1 MSRNKSEKLRNAKLT
16 SEVQIEVDKVIK
28 ETHSEKLL
36 GLVINNL
43 MNHLNGDLE
52 NDGLMEQ
59 LLLRIRMLKRI
70 SKYMTRDHPV
80 RNFVSGLFNS

>member
-1 MSRNKSEKLRNAKLT
+1 MRENRLLIGTEKLRNAKLT

-28 ETHSEKLL
+28 ETQNEKLL
-36 GLVINNL
+36 SLVINNV
-43 MNHLNGDLE
+43 MNHLYGDLE

-70 SKYMTRDHPV
+70 SNYMTGI
-80 RNFVSGLFNS
+80 S

>member
-70 SKYMTRDHPV
+70 SKYIT
-80 RNFVSGLFNS
+80 GIT

>member
-36 GLVINNL
+36 SLVINNA
-43 MNHLNGDLE
+43 MNHLYGDLE

-70 SKYMTRDHPV
+70 SNYMTGI
-80 RNFVSGLFNS
+80 S

>member
-1 MSRNKSEKLRNAKLT
+1 MRENRLFIGTEKLRNAKLT

-36 GLVINNL
+36 GLVINNV

-70 SKYMTRDHPV
+70 SKYMT
-80 RNFVSGLFNS
+80 GIT

>member
-1 MSRNKSEKLRNAKLT
+1 MRENRLLIGTEKLRNAKLT

-36 GLVINNL
+36 GLVINNVL
-43 MNHLNGDLE
+43 NHLNGDLE
-52 NDGLMEQ
+52 NGLMEQ

-70 SKYMTRDHPV
+70 SKYIT
-80 RNFVSGLFNS
+80 GIT

>member
-1 MSRNKSEKLRNAKLT
+1 MRENRLLIGTEKLRNAKLT

-36 GLVINNL
+36 GLVINNV

-52 NDGLMEQ
+52 NGL
-59 LLLRIRMLKRI
+59 MLKRI
-70 SKYMTRDHPV
+70 SKYIT
-80 RNFVSGLFNS
+80 GIT

>member
-1 MSRNKSEKLRNAKLT
+1 MRENRLFIGTEKLRNAKLT

-28 ETHSEKLL
+28 ETQNEKLL
-36 GLVINNL
+36 SLVINNM
-43 MNHLNGDLE
+43 MNHLYGDLE

-70 SKYMTRDHPV
+70 SNYMT
-80 RNFVSGLFNS
+80 GIT